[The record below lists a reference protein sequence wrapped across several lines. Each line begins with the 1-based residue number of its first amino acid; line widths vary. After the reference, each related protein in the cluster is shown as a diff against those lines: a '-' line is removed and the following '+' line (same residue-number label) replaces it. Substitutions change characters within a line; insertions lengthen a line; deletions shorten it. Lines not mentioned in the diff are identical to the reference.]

1 MNQNELTKLARKRR
15 NIHFNDRSKRRHKR
29 ALSTY
34 EFYNTNPVFKKKKN
48 YF

>member
-1 MNQNELTKLARKRR
+1 MSQNELTNLARKRR

-34 EFYNTNPVFKKKKN
+34 DFYNTDPVLKN
-48 YF
+48 CF